1 MMGANAARIALAAKL
16 LQEGMAE
23 LSVFYCEEAI
33 VFLHDCGM
41 DDEGYYSALVL
52 MFEQALKWI
61 TTLPENK
68 QKPLFERLGRVRAA
82 GRQIGWSVGDEIA
95 DLWSTYT

>member
-1 MMGANAARIALAAKL
+1 
-16 LQEGMAE
+16 MAE

-52 MFEQALKWI
+52 MFEQALKWV
-61 TTLPENK
+61 TTLPENQ
-68 QKPLFERLGRVRAA
+68 QKPLLERLGRVRAA
-82 GRQIGWSVGDEIA
+82 GRQIGWGVGDEMA